1 MSAVPALPK
10 LSPLVDP
17 SSARRELHPP
27 PRLLMG
33 PGPINAD
40 PRVLRAM
47 ATPLLGQ
54 FDPQFRQYMRETMAL
69 YRAVFGTNNDW
80 TLVLDGTARS
90 AIEMVMLSAIEP
102 GERVLVCSF
111 GRFGQL
117 LDEIAQRCG
126 AEVRVLAAE
135 WGTVLDLAQI
145 EAALKAFSPRLVAV
159 CQGDTS
165 TTMMQPLAGLGA
177 LAHRYG
183 ALLQVDA
190 TATCAG
196 APLPAD
202 EWEVDAVTAG
212 LQKCLAGPSGA
223 APITLSDAIARKIY
237 RRRHIERGLRPTD
250 YEPGAGPRIA
260 SNYMDLAMVMDYWS
274 DAGLNHH
281 TEATTMLYAARECAR
296 IAVLEGMPR
305 MFERHAAASRA
316 VVAGVQAMN
325 LRIYGEAR
333 HKMPNVTGVV
343 VPEGIGADKVRAA
356 LLKDF
361 GVEIGT
367 SFGPLHGKVWRLGA
381 MGYNARPDAVLTML
395 AALETV
401 LAAEGHR
408 FTRGAGVDAAY
419 ASLRAE
425 PASMF
430 S

>member
-1 MSAVPALPK
+1 MSNAPSLPK
-10 LSPLVDP
+10 LTPLADP
-17 SSARRELHPP
+17 ASARGELNPL

-69 YRAVFGTNNDW
+69 YREVFETRNDW
-80 TLVLDGTARS
+80 TLVIDGTARA
-90 AIEMVMLSAIEP
+90 AIEMVMVSAVEP
-102 GERVLVCSF
+102 GDRVLVCSF

-126 AEVRVLAAE
+126 AEIRIVAAE
-135 WGTVLDLAQI
+135 WGTVLALEQI
-145 EAALKAFSPRLVAV
+145 EAELKAFSPRLVAV

-165 TTMMQPLAGLGA
+165 TTMMQPLEGLGA
-177 LAHRYG
+177 LCHRYG
-183 ALLQVDA
+183 AMLQVDA

-202 EWEVDAVTAG
+202 AWEVDAITAG

-223 APITLSDAIARKIY
+223 APVTLSDRIATTIY
-237 RRRHIERGLRPTD
+237 RRRHIERGLRPAD
-250 YEPGAGPRIA
+250 YQPGAGRRIA
-260 SNYMDLAMVMDYWS
+260 SNYMDLAMVMDYWG

-296 IAVLEGMPR
+296 IAAQEGMQS
-305 MFERHAAASRA
+305 MFARHAAASRA
-316 VVAGVQAMN
+316 VLAGVQAMN
-325 LRIYGEAR
+325 LVVYGDR
-333 HKMPNVTGVV
+333 RYKMPNVTGVV
-343 VPEGIGADKVRAA
+343 VPEGISADKVRGA

-381 MGYNARPDAVLTML
+381 MGYNARPDAVLLTL

-408 FTRGAGVDAAY
+408 FARGAGVDAAY
-419 ASLRAE
+419 AAYK
-425 PASMF
+425 A
-430 S
+430 